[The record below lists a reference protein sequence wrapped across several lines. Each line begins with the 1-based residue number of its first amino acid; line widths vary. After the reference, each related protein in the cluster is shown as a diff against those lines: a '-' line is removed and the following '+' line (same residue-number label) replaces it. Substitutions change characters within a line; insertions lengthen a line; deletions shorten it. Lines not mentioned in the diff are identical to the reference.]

1 MVASANGLQMLT
13 GATEWLWR
21 PLSNRENLQYS
32 SFVDTNP
39 KGYGALLRD
48 RNIFNY
54 EDDDQ
59 HWERR
64 PSLWIE
70 PLGDWGPGSLQLVEI
85 PSESE
90 NNENI
95 VAYWRPTT
103 PLVVGLPATYAYR
116 QFWCWDPPTRPP
128 LAITLEARAGR
139 ALSGKRRRFLVV
151 FSGDILSDPNRT
163 TQLTAALTT
172 SPGAASNIRTFLNPA
187 MKTCRVTFDIDP
199 SSENFCEMRLVLK
212 SGDTPIS
219 ETWLYRWTP

>member
-13 GATEWLWR
+13 GAAEWLWR

-70 PLGDWGPGSLQLVEI
+70 PLGDWGPGALQLVEI

-116 QFWCWDPPTRPP
+116 QFWCWDPRQD
-128 LAITLEARAGR
+128 
-139 ALSGKRRRFLVV
+139 RR
-151 FSGDILSDPNRT
+151 
-163 TQLTAALTT
+163 
-172 SPGAASNIRTFLNPA
+172 SP
-187 MKTCRVTFDIDP
+187 
-199 SSENFCEMRLVLK
+199 
-212 SGDTPIS
+212 
-219 ETWLYRWTP
+219 